1 MIHKNNNA
9 YKSIG
14 EVAKILDLVN
24 KKKGTLNTHTIRF
37 WEKEFK
43 QIKPKILNG
52 NRRYY
57 NNDTIEVLKKVKY
70 LLKDQGMTIIGVKK
84 VLNSDKSLKLDEL
97 PNNSINAN
105 YSIKNK
111 LKKIK
116 KKSIQ
121 TNIDPKIT
129 NRIWKNMIWS
139 FIDYEKRNFRKK

>member
-1 MIHKNNNA
+1 MIDKNNKA

-43 QIKPKILNG
+43 QIKPKILDG

-70 LLKDQGMTIIGVKK
+70 LLKDQGMTINGAKK
-84 VLNSDKSLKLDEL
+84 VLNSDKPLKLDVL
-97 PNNSINAN
+97 PNNSINADYN
-105 YSIKNK
+105 IKNK
-111 LKKIK
+111 LKNISNLIKQIK
-116 KKSIQ
+116 KLK
-121 TNIDPKIT
+121 
-129 NRIWKNMIWS
+129 
-139 FIDYEKRNFRKK
+139 

>member
-1 MIHKNNNA
+1 MISKNDKA

-24 KKKGTLNTHTIRF
+24 KKKGTLSTHTIRF

-43 QIKPKILNG
+43 QIKPNILNG

-57 NNDTIEVLKKVKY
+57 NNETIEVLKKVKY
-70 LLKDQGMTIIGVKK
+70 LLKDQGMTINGAKK

-97 PNNSINAN
+97 PNNSININ

-111 LKKIK
+111 LKKISGLIK
-116 KKSIQ
+116 QLK
-121 TNIDPKIT
+121 NIK
-129 NRIWKNMIWS
+129 
-139 FIDYEKRNFRKK
+139 